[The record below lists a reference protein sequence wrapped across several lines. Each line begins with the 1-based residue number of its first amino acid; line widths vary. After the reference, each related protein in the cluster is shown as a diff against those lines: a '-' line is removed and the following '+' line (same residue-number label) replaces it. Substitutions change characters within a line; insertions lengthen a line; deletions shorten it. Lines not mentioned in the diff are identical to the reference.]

1 MKTGFIGLGHLG
13 KAMAKRLMSEGVE
26 LIVWNRTKE
35 KAADLGAEIAGSP
48 SAAAAKA
55 DVVFLNLFDSAAVRA
70 VLTEKGGLL
79 EADCKGKIVIDT
91 TTNHFRDVL
100 SFHEMLRERGGSYLE
115 SPVLGSVV
123 PAARGNLTVLVSGE
137 SSAYEKAKPLLEK
150 IGNHIF
156 YLEKPSLA
164 IKMKLI
170 NNLTLGAFM
179 AALAE
184 TVAFG
189 EKAGIDKAQVLDI
202 LSAGAGNSL
211 VLTAKKEK
219 LLKEDFSTHF
229 SCSLIYKDLHFLQDL
244 AGSLKMPLFTGSI
257 AKELFGMTM
266 ARGME
271 GLDFSAVYK
280 VMKEY

>member
-123 PAARGNLTVLVSGE
+123 PAAQGNLTVLVSGE